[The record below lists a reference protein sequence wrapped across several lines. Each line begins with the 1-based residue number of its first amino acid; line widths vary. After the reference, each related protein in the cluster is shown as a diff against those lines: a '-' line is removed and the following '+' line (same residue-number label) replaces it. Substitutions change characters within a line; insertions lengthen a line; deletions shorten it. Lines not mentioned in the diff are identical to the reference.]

1 MNLKTVLDTLHEWF
15 KNSIID
21 EVLIFA
27 VILVCIE
34 TFAQYRLKSDNAFS
48 IKIIQGMVMY
58 GFLGY
63 ILHYSYHKF
72 PLSKMNITWSSMSI
86 ILAAVLGYSL
96 YGETMTKNKI
106 FAIVF
111 ALLAVY
117 FVSNSE

>member
-1 MNLKTVLDTLHEWF
+1 MNLKTGLDRLHEWA

-27 VILVCIE
+27 VLLVCIE
-34 TFAQYRLKSDNAFS
+34 SFAQYRLKSDHSFS
-48 IKIIQGMVMY
+48 VKIIQGMFMY

-63 ILHYSYHKF
+63 ILHYSYDKF

-86 ILAAVLGYSL
+86 ILAAILGYSL
-96 YGETMTKNKI
+96 YGENMTKNKV
-106 FAIVF
+106 FSIVF

-117 FVSNSE
+117 FVSLSE

>member
-1 MNLKTVLDTLHEWF
+1 MNLKTVLDKLYEWG

-21 EVLIFA
+21 EILIFA
-27 VILVCIE
+27 VILVCVE
-34 TFAQYRLKSDNAFS
+34 SFAQYNLKSDHAFS
-48 IKIIQGMVMY
+48 IKIVQGMVMY

-63 ILHYSYHKF
+63 ILHYSYDKF

-86 ILAAVLGYSL
+86 ILAALLGYML
-96 YGETMTKNKI
+96 YGENMSKNKV

-117 FVSNSE
+117 FISISD